1 MFVQT
6 GGGAMLELI
15 DGGLESFLRAS
26 VPLSAVDVDVSFE
39 APDREWSSK
48 LSRPTVNCFL
58 WDLRRSADKA
68 TAGVRTVVRDGVRVH
83 QHALPVVEL
92 RYVVTA
98 WTNDHSDERVL
109 LAGLMRSLLA
119 AGQISYQHLDE
130 SLHQLPEPVLA
141 MARAGEDHMD
151 VFKALEGKVKPG
163 LNIVVSTQMDTG
175 VYQEAGPPVESI
187 ITAIGQIG
195 ADGPE
200 PTERRR
206 IAGEVLNARERG
218 LVGAIVRSPS
228 GATRISDAGRFLL
241 RAQVGDEIII
251 DAESEL
257 RETVSDVGGVRFE

>member
-1 MFVQT
+1 
-6 GGGAMLELI
+6 MLELI
-15 DGGLESFLRAS
+15 DGGLESLLRAS
-26 VPLSAVDVDVSFE
+26 VPLSAVDIDVSFE

-175 VYQEAGPPVESI
+175 VFQEAGPPVESI
-187 ITAIGQIG
+187 TTAIGQIG

-200 PTERRR
+200 PTARRR

-228 GATRISDAGRFLL
+228 GATRVSDAGRFLL

-257 RETVSDVGGVRFE
+257 RATVGDVGGVRFE